1 MPWLRIWVRNA
12 PFAIGILAAG
22 CAVPPERA
30 ERELALRS
38 TIEPCLQRYPSVKL
52 TGIDD
57 YGRVYARA
65 PEHMADV
72 EDFERCSKEA
82 IQREG
87 LERIGT
93 GKLALGAAPTSV
105 AIRTAYTAFLVP
117 VQINGVSA
125 TLVLDT
131 GASQTMIRPELA
143 RRAGMEVKR
152 GAPLIAGNVV
162 GGRSV
167 SVPLVRARSLSVGAA
182 TVEDLDIG
190 VFDALPGRPEVDG
203 LLGASFLHH
212 FKFTVDRKNLQLL
225 LEPVAADK

>member
-1 MPWLRIWVRNA
+1 MGQVQPAALPQSSQDRDLLVREFFRSG
-12 PFAIGILAAG
+12 PRPAG
-22 CAVPPERA
+22 
-30 ERELALRS
+30 L
-38 TIEPCLQRYPSVKL
+38 
-52 TGIDD
+52 
-57 YGRVYARA
+57 
-65 PEHMADV
+65 EH
-72 EDFERCSKEA
+72 
-82 IQREG
+82 G

-93 GKLALGAAPTSV
+93 GKLALGAAPTTV

-131 GASQTMIRPELA
+131 GASQTMISPELA
-143 RRAGMEVKR
+143 RRAGMEIKR

-162 GGRSV
+162 GGRRV

-225 LEPVAADK
+225 LEPVAAEK